1 MSNKGKLIWMPLA
14 IAVAVVA
21 GIYIGYTVSVYR
33 VGDMATILQRFYSS
47 GDNSKLNE
55 LLSTIESQY
64 VEPVDIDSLVEEAIP
79 TIVGE
84 LDPHSVYIPAEDL
97 EATNEELEGSFGGV
111 GVQFSIQQDSVVVVS
126 VVSGGPSEKLGIM
139 PGDRIV
145 TINDSVFTG
154 KDITNERVLKTLRG
168 PKGTDVKVGIKRAT
182 SKDIL
187 TFDITRGEIPVT
199 SVDAAF
205 TIDGTKYGYIKV
217 SKFGRTTYSEFV
229 SALAKLNQEGD
240 QGYIIDLRGNSGGY
254 MDMAINMINEFLPKD
269 QLIVYTEGQTMPR
282 NDAVANGKGSF
293 LQTPIVVLIDE
304 WSASAS
310 EIFAGAIQDNDRG
323 TIVGRRSFGKGLVQS
338 QFPLSDGSALRLTI
352 ARYYTPSG
360 RCIQKQ
366 YEMGK
371 GEDYSLDILNRYSH
385 GEFYSQDSI
394 RLNDTIKYTTRLG
407 RTVYGGGGIMPDIFV
422 PSDTAGVNSYLNS
435 VVNKGLIYQF
445 AFNYTDANRARLAQ
459 YTTYDALQKY
469 LASQPLVEQLV
480 AFAETKGI
488 RRRPV
493 LIAQSRNIMARQIE
507 SYIIR
512 NMLDEDSF
520 YRSFLR
526 DDKTIQQAV
535 EVLKKGESFPKAPS
549 ND

>member
-1 MSNKGKLIWMPLA
+1 
-14 IAVAVVA
+14 
-21 GIYIGYTVSVYR
+21 
-33 VGDMATILQRFYSS
+33 
-47 GDNSKLNE
+47 
-55 LLSTIESQY
+55 
-64 VEPVDIDSLVEEAIP
+64 
-79 TIVGE
+79 
-84 LDPHSVYIPAEDL
+84 
-97 EATNEELEGSFGGV
+97 
-111 GVQFSIQQDSVVVVS
+111 
-126 VVSGGPSEKLGIM
+126 
-139 PGDRIV
+139 
-145 TINDSVFTG
+145 
-154 KDITNERVLKTLRG
+154 
-168 PKGTDVKVGIKRAT
+168 
-182 SKDIL
+182 
-187 TFDITRGEIPVT
+187 
-199 SVDAAF
+199 
-205 TIDGTKYGYIKV
+205 
-217 SKFGRTTYSEFV
+217 
-229 SALAKLNQEGD
+229 
-240 QGYIIDLRGNSGGY
+240 
-254 MDMAINMINEFLPKD
+254 
-269 QLIVYTEGQTMPR
+269 MPR

-459 YTTYDALQKY
+459 YTTYDALQKH